1 MDENAYVNLPAE
13 KSVIGAWLT
22 DEKCL
27 KTVRRFEDSDF
38 TDPALRSIFLAVY
51 ELVNKGMPV
60 DLVTLDTQCREMGLG
75 DMIEAAIDATNST
88 PITLNHQHHVD
99 AVKYAAIRRRIALGL
114 NATIRKFND
123 PEVTNDECLS
133 DIRDLLAGASS
144 ATMRSG
150 LVHIKPILAE
160 VYEIL
165 EMRASGKSNSIST
178 GYQELDYS
186 TGGLFP
192 GEVTVIA
199 ARPGV
204 GKSAFAQS
212 LAINAASE
220 GKKVGIYSLEMPKAQ
235 FAERILSRLSG
246 VNGMR
251 LRKGKLGG
259 DDWGD
264 IAKGVA
270 LASSKDIYICD
281 SLRKVEDIYDD
292 AVGKHEKDGLDMVI
306 IDYVQLCE
314 TRKKTASRYE
324 VVSLVSRMLKE
335 LAIKLAVPVVMLAQ
349 VKRVDSRVAVMP
361 ILSDL
366 KDSGSIE
373 QDADTVYFLHR
384 PDVESDPSIIDKQRF
399 LSCKQ
404 RGDNYIVLNIAKAR
418 QGEVGYLEFVFDSR
432 QMLFAEIKKTEGGRE
447 VS

>member
-1 MDENAYVNLPAE
+1 MDLENAYVNLPAE
-13 KSVIGAWLT
+13 KSVIGAWLS
-22 DEKCL
+22 DEACL
-27 KTVRRFEDSDF
+27 KTVRRFEDTDF
-38 TDPALRSIFLAVY
+38 TDPALRSIFKAVY
-51 ELVNKGMPV
+51 ALVNKNSPV
-60 DLVTLDTQCREMGLG
+60 DLVTLDTQSREMGLG
-75 DMIEAAIDATNST
+75 DLIEAALDAINET
-88 PITLNHQHHVD
+88 PITLNHQHHVE
-99 AVKYAAIRRRIALGL
+99 AVKYCAIRRRIAVGL
-114 NATIRKFND
+114 NATIRKFNN
-123 PEVTNDECLS
+123 PEVSNDECLT
-133 DIRDLLAGASS
+133 DIRDLLSGATS
-144 ATMRSG
+144 ASLRSG
-150 LVHIKPILAE
+150 LVHIKPILSE

-178 GYQELDYS
+178 GYMELDYS

-212 LAINAASE
+212 LAINAAGE

-235 FAERILSRLSG
+235 FVERILSRLSG
-246 VNGMR
+246 VNGIH
-251 LRKGKLGG
+251 LRKGKLSTE
-259 DDWGD
+259 DWKL
-264 IAKGVA
+264 IANGVV

-281 SLRKVEDIYDD
+281 SLRKVEDIYED
-292 AVGKHEKDGLDMVI
+292 AINQKEKEGLDMVI

-314 TRKKTASRYE
+314 TRKKTVSRYE

-335 LAIKLAVPVVMLAQ
+335 LAIKLAVPVIMLAQ

-373 QDADTVYFLHR
+373 QDADTVFFLHR
-384 PDVESDPSIIDKQRF
+384 PDVQDDPSIVDKQRF

-418 QGEVGYLEFVFDSR
+418 QGEVGYLEFVFNSR
-432 QMLFAEIKKTEGGRE
+432 QMLFSEMQKIKEA
-447 VS
+447 